1 MGSLK
6 RDSHLN
12 TTIYSATP
20 IGINAHIVNVE
31 VDVSDERRGFFIV
44 GLPDITIR
52 ESGKRI
58 TTALKSSNIIVEQ
71 SSISVNLA
79 PAGLRKEGALF
90 DLAIAM
96 GILQSIGHLHMSK
109 QFIDET
115 LFVGELSFDGSI
127 KSINGAL
134 VIANDALRLKKK
146 RIILPEDNAH
156 EAALSPDIE
165 IIGVKSIQHLIRYLK
180 NEIKIDS
187 TVTNIDEYSEVTN
200 STIDFSDVK
209 GQYGAKRALQ
219 IAAAGRHNILFSG
232 PPGSGKTMLAKRL
245 PTIMPAMSFNEII
258 QTTKIY
264 SISGNLNKRSLITE
278 RPFRSPHHSSSTPS
292 LLGGGQSP
300 KPGELSLAHNGILF
314 LDELLEFKQSTLES
328 LRQPLESGITDIS
341 RVNYNVSYP
350 CDFLLVAALNPC
362 PCGYFGDKN
371 TPCKCSSTII
381 KRYRDK
387 LSGPLADRIDIKVVV
402 EGVTYDESQ
411 EVKKDT
417 TLSSY
422 VLYDGVEK
430 ALDMQYK
437 RFNSKDKSNSKIQAH
452 EVELYCKTTQEAQE
466 LLKMAFTKMNMSM
479 RTYHKVLKVARTI
492 ADIDQSELIEVQHIK
507 EAIVFKS

>member
-1 MGSLK
+1 M
-6 RDSHLN
+6 N

-20 IGINAHIVNVE
+20 LGINAYLVDVE
-31 VDVSDERRGFFIV
+31 IDVSDDKRGFFIV
-44 GLPDITIR
+44 GLPDTTIR

-58 TTALKSSNIIVEQ
+58 TTALKSSNIIIEQ

-79 PAGLRKEGALF
+79 PANLRKEGALF
-90 DLAIAM
+90 DLAIAI
-96 GILQSIGHLHMSK
+96 GILQSTGHINMMK
-109 QFIDET
+109 EFIKET

-134 VIANDALRLKKK
+134 SIASDAARLHKK

-156 EAALSPDIE
+156 EAALIHDIE
-165 IIGVKSIQHLIRYLK
+165 VIGVKNIIEVVRYITK
-180 NEIKIDS
+180 EQKIDKTITKIENYIS
-187 TVTNIDEYSEVTN
+187 ENIIS
-200 STIDFSDVK
+200 SIDFSDVK

-245 PTIMPAMSFNEII
+245 PTIMPTMSFNEII

-264 SISGNLNKRSLITE
+264 SISGNLNQRHLITE

-292 LLGGGQSP
+292 LLGGGTTP

-328 LRQPLESGITDIS
+328 LRQPLENGITDIS
-341 RVNYNVSYP
+341 RVAYNISYP
-350 CDFLLVAALNPC
+350 CDFLLVASLNPC

-371 TPCKCSSTII
+371 TPCKCSAITI
-381 KRYRDK
+381 KKYRDK
-387 LSGPLADRIDIKVVV
+387 LSGPLSDRIDIKVAV

-411 EVKKDT
+411 EKLVDT
-417 TLSSY
+417 TMSSN
-422 VLYDGVEK
+422 LLRIGVNK

-437 RFNSKDKSNSKIQAH
+437 RFNTKDKSNSKIQAH
-452 EVELYCKTTQEAQE
+452 EVEIYCKTTKEAQE

-479 RTYHKVLKVARTI
+479 RMYHKVLKVARTI
-492 ADIDQSELIEVQHIK
+492 ADIEQSKLIEVQHIK

>member
-1 MGSLK
+1 M
-6 RDSHLN
+6 N

-20 IGINAHIVNVE
+20 IGINSHLVHVE
-31 VDVSDERRGFFIV
+31 VDVSDEKRGFFIV
-44 GLPDITIR
+44 GLPDVTIR

-58 TTALKSSNIIVEQ
+58 TTALKSSNILIEQ

-90 DLAIAM
+90 DLAIAI
-96 GILQSIGHLHMSK
+96 GILQSIGHMHMTK
-109 QFIDET
+109 QFVDET

-134 VIANDALRLKKK
+134 VIANDAARLKKK

-156 EAALSPDIE
+156 EAALSGDIE
-165 IIGVKSIQHLIRYLK
+165 VIGIKNITDLVRY
-180 NEIKIDS
+180 IKKQL
-187 TVTNIDEYSEVTN
+187 EVEKTTTKIEDYISN
-200 STIDFSDVK
+200 NVISSLDFSDVK

-245 PTIMPAMSFNEII
+245 PTIMPPMSFNEII

-264 SISGNLNKRSLITE
+264 SISGNLNKRSLITD
-278 RPFRSPHHSSSTPS
+278 RPFRSPHHSSSSPS
-292 LLGGGQSP
+292 LLGGGQTP
-300 KPGELSLAHNGILF
+300 RPGELSLAHNGILF

-341 RVNYNVSYP
+341 RVAYNVSYP

-371 TPCKCSSTII
+371 TPCKCSTIVI
-381 KRYRDK
+381 KKYRDK
-387 LSGPLADRIDIKVVV
+387 LSGPLADRIDIKVAV

-411 EVKKDT
+411 EKTIDT
-417 TLSSY
+417 TMTSY
-422 VLYDGVEK
+422 LLQQGVNK
-430 ALDMQYK
+430 SLDMQYK
-437 RFNSKDKSNSKIQAH
+437 RFNTKDKSNSKIQAH
-452 EVELYCKTTQEAQE
+452 EIEIYCKTTQQAQE

-492 ADIDQSELIEVQHIK
+492 ADIEQSELIEVQHIK

>member
-1 MGSLK
+1 M
-6 RDSHLN
+6 N
-12 TTIYSATP
+12 TTIYSATV
-20 IGINAHIVNVE
+20 IGINSHLVHVE
-31 VDVSDERRGFFIV
+31 VDVSDEKRGFFIV
-44 GLPDITIR
+44 GLPDVTIR

-58 TTALKSSNIIVEQ
+58 ITALKSSEIIVEQ

-90 DLAIAM
+90 DLAIAI
-96 GILQSIGHLHMSK
+96 GILQSIGHIHMTK

-134 VIANDALRLKKK
+134 VIANDALLLKKK

-156 EAALSPDIE
+156 EAALSSDIE
-165 IIGVKSIQHLIRYLK
+165 VIGVKSIQHLIRYLK
-180 NEIKIDS
+180 KEIIISKTHFEIKDY
-187 TVTNIDEYSEVTN
+187 TNRPSFI
-200 STIDFSDVK
+200 IDFSDVK

-245 PTIMPAMSFNEII
+245 LTIMPPMTFNEII
-258 QTTKIY
+258 ETTKIY
-264 SISGNLNKRSLITE
+264 SISGNLNNKSLITE
-278 RPFRSPHHSSSTPS
+278 PPFRSPHHSSSTAA

-314 LDELLEFKQSTLES
+314 LDELLEFKQTTLES
-328 LRQPLESGITDIS
+328 LRQPLESGIVDIS

-371 TPCKCSSTII
+371 TSCKCSPIVI
-381 KRYRDK
+381 KRYQDK
-387 LSGPLADRIDIKVVV
+387 LSGPLSDRIDIKVAV

-411 EVKKDT
+411 EKIVDT
-417 TLSSY
+417 TMSSN
-422 VLYDGVEK
+422 LLRIGVDK

-437 RFNSKDKSNSKIQAH
+437 RFKSPDKFNSKMQAH
-452 EVELYCKTTQEAQE
+452 EIEIYCKTTPESQD